1 MKHQVEKKIKN
12 GIYEFEEVPCP
23 VCKEQ
28 RFELFAKKD
37 RYGLY
42 MPVVI
47 CKDCGLIQTN
57 PRMNQISYNE
67 FYNVEYR
74 KLYIGTE
81 SPTDNF
87 FKDQYNY
94 GQGIFE
100 YLRNNS
106 IINSFQDLF
115 VLEVGCGAEGIL
127 RYFEEKGCRVK
138 GIDLDQSYIECGTHH
153 YDFDLSVG
161 TIDTL
166 EIDERPD
173 LIIYSQVLEHILTP
187 DKELRTVYK
196 IMSDEG
202 RLYVEVPG
210 VKNLMNSYEM
220 DFLQLLQNAH
230 TYHFTLESL
239 TNLLKMNYFDLLLGN
254 EKINS
259 VFIKSKNHANY
270 SDAIVNDYSNV
281 MAYIQKVER
290 LRIPRSIVI
299 NILKTIGLLGPIRY
313 LYRKIS

>member
-1 MKHQVEKKIKN
+1 
-12 GIYEFEEVPCP
+12 
-23 VCKEQ
+23 
-28 RFELFAKKD
+28 
-37 RYGLY
+37 
-42 MPVVI
+42 
-47 CKDCGLIQTN
+47 
-57 PRMNQISYNE
+57 
-67 FYNVEYR
+67 
-74 KLYIGTE
+74 
-81 SPTDNF
+81 
-87 FKDQYNY
+87 
-94 GQGIFE
+94 
-100 YLRNNS
+100 
-106 IINSFQDLF
+106 
-115 VLEVGCGAEGIL
+115 
-127 RYFEEKGCRVK
+127 
-138 GIDLDQSYIECGTHH
+138 
-153 YDFDLSVG
+153 
-161 TIDTL
+161 
-166 EIDERPD
+166 
-173 LIIYSQVLEHILTP
+173 
-187 DKELRTVYK
+187 
-196 IMSDEG
+196 MSDEG

-281 MAYIQKVER
+281 MTYIQKVER